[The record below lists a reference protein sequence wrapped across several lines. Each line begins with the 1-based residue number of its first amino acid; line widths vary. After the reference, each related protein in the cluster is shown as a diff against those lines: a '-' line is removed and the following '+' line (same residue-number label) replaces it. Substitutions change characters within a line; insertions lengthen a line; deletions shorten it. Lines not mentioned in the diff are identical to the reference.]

1 MGYVEEALE
10 DAKERINRNNRL
22 RGKAF
27 ERRVVAAFREAG
39 FNCRRTPFSGAAVA
53 YGKGDVEFLGG
64 EAIFVECK
72 NYKVDIIAMLDT
84 TKYANLMQ
92 KAYEQAGNKVTTIAI
107 RTTKGNNI
115 IIIQKNQYI
124 EWYIRLRGVDPHLT
138 LMYGGVEFYIV
149 PLEVGV
155 AALAS
160 AYRVDHSTDGI
171 G

>member
-1 MGYVEEALE
+1 MGYVDEALE
-10 DAKERINRNNRL
+10 SAQDRINRNNRL

-53 YGKGDVEFLGG
+53 YGKGDVEFLDGSS
-64 EAIFVECK
+64 IFVECK

-84 TKYANLMQ
+84 TRYANLMQ
-92 KAYEQAGNKVTTIAI
+92 KAYEQAGNKITTIAT

-115 IIIQKNQYI
+115 IIIQKNPHI
-124 EWYIRLRGVDPHLT
+124 ERYIRLQGVDPHLV
-138 LMYGGVEFYIV
+138 LMYGGIEFYIV
-149 PLEVGV
+149 PLEIGV

-160 AYRVDHSTDGI
+160 AYRVDHSADGI